1 MILLHRKSGKRIYIK
16 EIKDIN
22 THWGIIK
29 KEDLE
34 KAKPY
39 DILKSHL
46 NEEFLVIED
55 NIIDLLK
62 FLKRKTQST
71 HPKDFGLLV
80 SLTGLSSGWKVVEL
94 GTGSGILTAFLA
106 NIVKPDGKIYSYEN
120 RKEFYDIAKENL
132 IKLNL
137 IDYVELK
144 LKDVKEGIEEKN
156 VDLVVSDIPDPFLI
170 LDNIYDSLKLGG
182 YFVSFLP
189 NITSVLKLLDKNEKF
204 NLVGVYENILRV
216 WKYEKKD
223 VLRPKNKQLVHTEF
237 LVLMRK
243 L

>member
-1 MILLHRKSGKRIYIK
+1 
-16 EIKDIN
+16 
-22 THWGIIK
+22 
-29 KEDLE
+29 
-34 KAKPY
+34 
-39 DILKSHL
+39 
-46 NEEFLVIED
+46 
-55 NIIDLLK
+55 
-62 FLKRKTQST
+62 
-71 HPKDFGLLV
+71 
-80 SLTGLSSGWKVVEL
+80 
-94 GTGSGILTAFLA
+94 SGILTAFLA